1 MNDLKS
7 SSSDWAA
14 NSERNTLLLG
24 FWTAAWVLTMALENF
39 GPKFIWQSNA
49 SITILA
55 IVINMVIGFGMI
67 LANRRHFRGL
77 DEMHQKI

>member
-39 GPKFIWQSNA
+39 GPKFIW
-49 SITILA
+49 
-55 IVINMVIGFGMI
+55 
-67 LANRRHFRGL
+67 
-77 DEMHQKI
+77 